1 MNLYFAMREN
11 KADYPRVVVIRRKA
25 EKHIDIGGIGYWY
38 FDPLSKHFEVVR
50 PERIGVKNSQCAI
63 AFSKDEAV
71 KLYLD
76 GVQDVISDYENKN
89 EPIYKDFLAARREAL
104 TLPVEEIIEC

>member
-11 KADYPRVVVIRRKA
+11 KGDYPRIVVTCLKA
-25 EKHIDIGGIGYWY
+25 EQHVDIGGVGYWY

-50 PERIGVKNSQCAI
+50 PERIGVKHPQCAI

-71 KLYLD
+71 RLYLD
-76 GVQDVISDYENKN
+76 GVRDVIFDYENR
-89 EPIYKDFLAARREAL
+89 KDIREDCLVTRRETL
-104 TLPVEEIIEC
+104 VLPVEEIIEC